1 MLTATC
7 INLKASVFKIIFSD
21 KFKIMIF
28 FTPQV
33 KPVERKKNAQIEN
46 CVK

>member
-1 MLTATC
+1 MFTATC

-33 KPVERKKNAQIEN
+33 KPVERKKMRKLKIA
-46 CVK
+46 